1 MSNLNLAKIGLIG
14 ISGFGSIHLRS
25 ISFLEGEKVKL
36 KAIAEVNYEKNKD
49 IIDKLSLN
57 GVKYYKDYRQML
69 NEMKDLDFVVI
80 STPIHLHAQMAMD
93 AIKQGFNVLLE
104 KPPAVTIQDINAII
118 EVKRKYNKVCAVDFQ
133 NTAGTAFRK
142 LIEYIKL
149 GKLGKIKTIIGVG
162 CWKRDD
168 SYYQRNN
175 WAGKLILNNN
185 YVLDGS
191 INNSL
196 AHLLNNEL
204 ILVEVSERGGGEP
217 KKVISELYHGH
228 RIESEDTACVKV
240 ETIKGIEV
248 YYYSTLCNM
257 QEEIPYIIIEA
268 EKANVYWNY
277 DNKLLIKYFDASE
290 ESYDG
295 SREDLFVKIYEN
307 MIEHLFEGKE
317 LYCPL
322 EITRNFVLASNG
334 AFESSKEIFD
344 IPDEFIE
351 VNVEDGKK
359 FTYIKN
365 IREIINYASKNKK
378 LFSEMNVNWGIKTNT
393 FKLDK
398 YNKFG
403 LFREFFEDNL
413 IQI

>member
-1 MSNLNLAKIGLIG
+1 MSILNLAGIGLIG

-25 ISFLEGEKVKL
+25 ISLLEGKKVNL

-49 IIDKLSLN
+49 IINKLSLN

-80 STPIHLHAQMAMD
+80 STPIHFHAQMAID

-104 KPPAVTIQDINAII
+104 KPPAVTIQDIDAII
-118 EVKRKYNKVCAVDFQ
+118 EAKRNYNKICAVDFQ
-133 NTAGTAFRK
+133 NTSGKAFRK
-142 LIEYIKL
+142 LIEYIKS
-149 GKLGKIKTIIGVG
+149 GKLGKIRAIIGVG

-175 WAGKLILNNN
+175 WAGKLVVNNN

-191 INNSL
+191 INNPL

-204 ILVEVSERGGGEP
+204 IIAESSEKGGGEP
-217 KKVISELYHGH
+217 KEVISELYHGH
-228 RIESEDTACVKV
+228 RIEGEDTACVKIV
-240 ETIKGIEV
+240 TTKGIEI

-257 QEEIPYIIIEA
+257 QEETPYIIIDAEEA
-268 EKANVYWNY
+268 KVYWNY
-277 DNKLLIKYFDASE
+277 DNKLLIKYFDGNE
-290 ESYDG
+290 EVYDG
-295 SREDLFVKIYEN
+295 GKEDLFVKIYEN

-317 LYCPL
+317 LYCPV

-334 AFESSKEIFD
+334 AFESSKKIFD
-344 IPDEFIE
+344 IPSEFIE
-351 VNVEDGKK
+351 VNIENGKK

-365 IREIINYASKNKK
+365 IREIIKYASENKK
-378 LFSEMNVNWGIKTNT
+378 LFSEMNVNWGRKTEKVSMKNYEKFDL
-393 FKLDK
+393 FKK
-398 YNKFG
+398 
-403 LFREFFEDNL
+403 
-413 IQI
+413 

>member
-1 MSNLNLAKIGLIG
+1 MNIARIGLIG

-25 ISFLEGEKVKL
+25 INFLEGKKVNL
-36 KAIAEVNYEKNKD
+36 KAITEVNYEKNKD
-49 IIDKLSLN
+49 IINKLSLN
-57 GVKYYKDYRQML
+57 GVKYFKDYRQML
-69 NEMKDLDFVVI
+69 NDMKNLDFVVI
-80 STPIHLHAQMAMD
+80 STPIHFHAQMAID
-93 AIKQGFNVLLE
+93 AIKEGFNVLLE

-118 EVKRKYNKVCAVDFQ
+118 EAKRNYNKICAVDFQ
-133 NTAGTAFRK
+133 NTSGTAFRK
-142 LIEYIKL
+142 LIEYIKS

-175 WAGKLILNNN
+175 WAGKLVINNN

-191 INNSL
+191 INNPL

-204 ILVEVSERGGGEP
+204 IIAESSEKGGGEP
-217 KKVISELYHGH
+217 KEVISELYHGH
-228 RIESEDTACVKV
+228 RIEGEDTACVKIV
-240 ETIKGIEV
+240 TTKGIEI

-257 QEEIPYIIIEA
+257 QEETPYIIIEA
-268 EKANVYWNY
+268 EEAKVYWNY
-277 DNKLLIKYFDASE
+277 DNKLLIKYFDRNE
-290 ESYDG
+290 EVYDG
-295 SREDLFVKIYEN
+295 GKEDLFVKIYEN

-317 LYCPL
+317 LYCPV

-351 VNVEDGKK
+351 VNIEDGKK

-365 IREIINYASKNKK
+365 IREIIEYASENKK
-378 LFSEMNVNWGIKTNT
+378 LFSEMNVNWGRKTEKVNMKNYEKFDL
-393 FKLDK
+393 FKK
-398 YNKFG
+398 
-403 LFREFFEDNL
+403 
-413 IQI
+413 